1 MDQRSRLA
9 LLFLLLLPI
18 GLAAQSSSESSK
30 RVCWELG
37 SKLSLASV
45 LHSETNDKALV
56 GRQFALAETAA
67 SKLGIKLPDLP
78 AKTGEKA
85 KDSAAVLYYLLTS
98 TGNPIGNILRQKLGS
113 EHATIFEIA
122 LKSNILLMLYG
133 PGEKEAA
140 TIAGVI
146 RERSTK
152 ANLPPVVTAKLL
164 QLIDQQASYEEVKKE
179 LFAVHDFAPLFIA
192 VQEFTENGE
201 QAYAN
206 KDYAGSAAE
215 FTKALAIDPESP
227 ESYFSRGRAYL
238 QLGKNNEAIA
248 DYTKVIQLK
257 GTSETVAANLPLVY
271 HNRGLSYGLIAKY
284 PLAIADL
291 TKAIQLRPDYA
302 SAYKVRG
309 LIYKKM
315 GNLRAAKADI
325 ASAERLQPGITK

>member
-1 MDQRSRLA
+1 MNPRYYLA
-9 LLFLLLLPI
+9 ILFLVVLPI
-18 GLAAQSSSESSK
+18 GLAAQSSSESNK

-45 LHSETNDKALV
+45 LHSESDDKALV
-56 GRQFALAETAA
+56 ERQFALATRAA
-67 SKLGIKLPDLP
+67 SELGIELPELP
-78 AKTGEKA
+78 VKTGKKVE
-85 KDSAAVLYYLLTS
+85 DSATVLRYLLAS
-98 TGNPIGNILRQKLGS
+98 TGNPIGRILVEKFGP
-113 EHATIFEIA
+113 EHAAIFEIA

-133 PGEKEAA
+133 PGEKETAA
-140 TIAGVI
+140 IARVI
-146 RERSTK
+146 RDRSDK
-152 ANLPPVVTAKLL
+152 AKLPPVVLSKLL
-164 QLIDQQASYEEVKKE
+164 QLIDQQASYDDVKKE

-192 VQEFTENGE
+192 LREYTENGE

-206 KDYAGSAAE
+206 KDYLGSAAE
-215 FTKALAIDPESP
+215 FTKAIALDPDGP

-257 GTSETVAANLPLVY
+257 GSSETVTRNLPLVY
-271 HNRGLSYGLIAKY
+271 HNRGLCYGLISKY

-309 LIYKKM
+309 LVYQKM
-315 GNLRAAKADI
+315 GNLRAAKADL